1 MTYRAPINDM
11 LLALN
16 HGAGLQAAVKAGHYG
31 DFDSDITAAVLE
43 EAGRFATD
51 VLAPLNRIGDENG
64 IKLAN
69 DKVTT
74 APGWPDAYQR
84 WTAAGWN
91 AVSGS
96 EAFGGQGLPLA
107 INAACT
113 EIWSASNIAF
123 GLCPL
128 LTLSAI
134 EALDAHG
141 SEDLKKIYLEK
152 LVSGE
157 WTGTM
162 QLTEPQ
168 AGSDVGALRTR
179 AERAADGSYR
189 ITGTKIFITYGDHD
203 MTDNIVHFVL
213 ARLPDAPA
221 GTKGISLFLIP
232 KFLVN
237 ADGSLGARNDIY
249 PSGVEHK
256 LGMHAS
262 PTCTMTMGDKGGAI
276 GYLVGE
282 ENRGMLCMF
291 TMMNQARLGVGLEG
305 VGIADRAY
313 QQALAFAQE
322 RRQGRAIGKTGDGTD
337 AIIVHPD
344 VKRMLMQ
351 MRALTAAARTI
362 CYATAVAFDVSV
374 RATDAKVRSDA
385 AARGALLTPIA
396 KAFSTDIGNEVTS
409 LGVQIHGG
417 MGFIEE
423 TGAAQHYRDA
433 RITAIYEGTNGIQSI
448 DLVTRKLR
456 AQGGASVWALLD
468 ELSDIVKRVEASND
482 PAFGTT
488 GAKLRDAL
496 GSLERSSRWLLE
508 RIASAPNDA
517 LAGATPY
524 LRLFGSTLGGCK
536 LAEEALAARTLGR
549 GFGRSAALCH
559 AGALLCREHFGA
571 GRLAGAHGDGQRQFG
586 HRRRRGFAGLTRCG
600 GLAANPRQLAAS
612 VFTRAASACRFG
624 AARGLERT
632 VEINHSECMFFAR
645 LRADSMLGQQRPS
658 SNWRRGA
665 IAR

>member
-11 LLALN
+11 LLALH
-16 HGAGLQAAVKAGHYG
+16 HGAGLRAAVKAGHYG
-31 DFDSDITAAVLE
+31 DFDSDIAAAVLE
-43 EAGRFATD
+43 EAGRFAGD
-51 VLAPLNRIGDENG
+51 VLAPLNRIGDQNG
-64 IKLAN
+64 IKLEN
-69 DKVTT
+69 GQVTT
-74 APGWPDAYQR
+74 APGWPDAYRR
-84 WTAAGWN
+84 WTEAGWN

-141 SEDLKKIYLEK
+141 SEELKKIYLEK
-152 LVSGE
+152 LISGA

-189 ITGTKIFITYGDHD
+189 ISGTKIFITYGDHD

-221 GTKGISLFLIP
+221 GTKGISLFLVP

-249 PSGVEHK
+249 PSGIEHK
-256 LGMHAS
+256 LGIHAS
-262 PTCTMTMGDKGGAI
+262 PTCTMTMGDKGGAL
-276 GYLVGE
+276 GYLIGE

-291 TMMNQARLGVGLEG
+291 TMMNQARLSVGLEG

-322 RRQGRAIGKTGDGTD
+322 RRQGRAIGTADGGAGFGMD
-337 AIIVHPD
+337 PIIVHPD
-344 VKRMLMQ
+344 IKRMLMQ

-362 CYATAVAFDVSV
+362 CYATAVALDISM
-374 RATDAKVRSDA
+374 RAADSRTRTAA

-396 KAFSTDIGNEVTS
+396 KAFSSDIGNEVTA
-409 LGVQIHGG
+409 LGVQVHGG

-433 RITAIYEGTNGIQSI
+433 RITTIYEGTNGIQSI
-448 DLVTRKLR
+448 DLVTRKL
-456 AQGGASVWALLD
+456 AANGGAAVWTLLG
-468 ELSDIVKRVEASND
+468 ELTEIVIRVETSND
-482 PAFGTT
+482 PAFGAT

-496 GSLERSSRWLLE
+496 QALDRTSRWLLE
-508 RIASAPNDA
+508 RVTSAPNEA

-524 LRLFGSTLGGCK
+524 LRLFGSTLGGCM
-536 LAEEALAARTLGR
+536 LAGEALAARDLG
-549 GFGRSAALCH
+549 
-559 AGALLCREHFGA
+559 EGA
-571 GRLAGAHGDGQRQFG
+571 GDPERYVTLARF
-586 HRRRRGFAGLTRCG
+586 FAENITVQ
-600 GLAANPRQLAAS
+600 AAA
-612 VFTRAASACRFG
+612 
-624 AARGLERT
+624 LERT
-632 VEINHSECMFFAR
+632 VMDSAAAVNG
-645 LRADSMLGQQRPS
+645 ADAVLL
-658 SNWRRGA
+658 A
-665 IAR
+665 

>member
-16 HGAGLQAAVKAGHYG
+16 HGAGLQAAVEAGHYG

-43 EAGRFATD
+43 EAGRFASD
-51 VLAPLNRIGDENG
+51 VLAPLNRIGDQHG
-64 IKLAN
+64 IKLEN
-69 DKVTT
+69 RKVTT
-74 APGWPDAYQR
+74 APGWPDAYKR
-84 WTAAGWN
+84 WSEAGWN
-91 AVSGS
+91 AVSGP
-96 EAFGGQGLPLA
+96 ERFGGQGLPLA

-141 SEDLKKIYLEK
+141 SDGLKRIYLEK

-179 AERAADGSYR
+179 AERASDGSYR
-189 ITGTKIFITYGDHD
+189 ISGTKIFITYGDHD

-213 ARLPDAPA
+213 ARLPDAPP

-249 PSGVEHK
+249 ASGVEHK

-262 PTCTMTMGDKGGAI
+262 PTCTMTMGDNGGAI

-305 VGIADRAY
+305 VGVADRAY
-313 QQALAFAQE
+313 QQALAYAQD
-322 RRQGRAIGKTGDGTD
+322 RKQGRAVGAKGPGSDP
-337 AIIVHPD
+337 IIVHPD

-351 MRALTAAARTI
+351 MRVLTAASRSI
-362 CYATAVAFDVSV
+362 CYATAVALDVATRAKDPAV
-374 RATDAKVRSDA
+374 RADA

-396 KAFSTDIGNEVTS
+396 KAFSTDIGNEVAY

-433 RITAIYEGTNGIQSI
+433 RITAIYEGTNGIQAI
-448 DLVTRKLR
+448 DLVTRKLG
-456 AQGGASVWALLD
+456 AHGGASVFKLLD
-468 ELSDIVKRVEASND
+468 ELTDIARRVEASTD
-482 PAFGTT
+482 PAFGPP

-496 GSLERSSRWLLE
+496 AALNSSSHWLLE
-508 RIASAPNDA
+508 KLSPAPNDA

-524 LRLFGSTLGGCK
+524 LRLFGSALG
-536 LAEEALAARTLGR
+536 
-549 GFGRSAALCH
+549 
-559 AGALLCREHFGA
+559 
-571 GRLAGAHGDGQRQFG
+571 
-586 HRRRRGFAGLTRCG
+586 
-600 GLAANPRQLAAS
+600 
-612 VFTRAASACRFG
+612 
-624 AARGLERT
+624 
-632 VEINHSECMFFAR
+632 
-645 LRADSMLGQQRPS
+645 
-658 SNWRRGA
+658 
-665 IAR
+665 

>member
-1 MTYRAPINDM
+1 MTYRAPGNDM

-16 HGAGLQAAVKAGHYG
+16 HGAGLQAAVQAGHYG
-31 DFDSDITAAVLE
+31 DFDGDITAAVLE
-43 EAGRFATD
+43 EAGKFAGD
-51 VLAPLNRIGDENG
+51 VLAPLNKVGDEHG
-64 IKLAN
+64 IKLADN
-69 DKVTT
+69 KVTT

-84 WTAAGWN
+84 WSAAGWN
-91 AVSGS
+91 AVSGP

-123 GLCPL
+123 GLWPP
-128 LTLSAI
+128 LTLSAM

-141 SEDLKKIYLEK
+141 RGELKKIYLEK
-152 LVSGE
+152 LVSGQ

-162 QLTEPQ
+162 QLTESQ

-179 AERAADGSYR
+179 AERADDGSYR
-189 ITGTKIFITYGDHD
+189 IKGTKIFITYGDHD

-232 KFLVN
+232 KFMVKP
-237 ADGSLGARNDIY
+237 DGTLGARNDIY
-249 PSGVEHK
+249 ASGIEHK
-256 LGMHAS
+256 LGMHAA

-276 GYLVGE
+276 GYLIGE

-322 RRQGRAIGKTGDGTD
+322 RKQGRAVGKKGDGLD
-337 AIIVHPD
+337 PIIVHPD
-344 VKRMLMQ
+344 VKRMLLQ
-351 MRALTAAARTI
+351 MRAMTAAARSI
-362 CYATAVAFDVSV
+362 CYATAVALDVST
-374 RATDAKVRSDA
+374 RAKDPKVQAEA
-385 AARGALLTPIA
+385 ATRGALLTPIA
-396 KAFSTDIGNEVTS
+396 KAFSTDIGNEVS
-409 LGVQIHGG
+409 YLGVQVHGG

-433 RITAIYEGTNGIQSI
+433 RITTIYEGTNGIQSI
-448 DLVTRKLR
+448 DLVTRKL
-456 AQGGASVWALLD
+456 AANGGASVWALLD
-468 ELSDIVKRVEASND
+468 ELGGIVKKVEASND

-496 GSLERSSRWLLE
+496 GSLERASKWLLE
-508 RIASAPNDA
+508 RVTSAPNDA

-524 LRLFGSTLGGCK
+524 LRLFGSTLGGCM
-536 LAEEALAARTLGR
+536 LAGEALAAKSNGD
-549 GFGRSAALCH
+549 
-559 AGALLCREHFGA
+559 AG
-571 GRLAGAHGDGQRQFG
+571 DPQRYV
-586 HRRRRGFAGLTRCG
+586 T
-600 GLAANPRQLAAS
+600 
-612 VFTRAASACRFG
+612 V
-624 AARGLERT
+624 AR
-632 VEINHSECMFFAR
+632 FFAENITVQAGS
-645 LRADSMLGQQRPS
+645 LEKTVTDSADAVNGADAVLLG
-658 SNWRRGA
+658 
-665 IAR
+665 

>member
-1 MTYRAPINDM
+1 MTYRAPINDI

-16 HGAGLQAAVKAGHYG
+16 HGAGFKAAIAAGHYRN
-31 DFDSDITAAVLE
+31 FDGDITAAVLE
-43 EAGRFATD
+43 EAGNFASD
-51 VLAPLNRIGDENG
+51 VLAPLNRVGDEHG
-64 IKLAN
+64 VTFED
-69 DKVTT
+69 DKVAT

-84 WTAAGWN
+84 WDAAGWN
-91 AVSGS
+91 GVSGP

-113 EIWSASNIAF
+113 ELWSASNIAF

-141 SEDLKKIYLEK
+141 SDELKQIYLEK
-152 LVSGE
+152 LVSGT

-179 AERAADGSYR
+179 AERAPDGSYR
-189 ITGTKIFITYGDHD
+189 IKGTKIFITYGDHD

-237 ADGSLGARNDIY
+237 ADGSLGQRNDIY
-249 PSGVEHK
+249 ASGVEHK

-262 PTCTMTMGDKGGAI
+262 PTCTMTMGDHGGAI
-276 GYLVGE
+276 GYLIGE

-313 QQALAFAQE
+313 QQALVFAQE
-322 RRQGRAIGKTGDGTD
+322 RRQGRAIGKADNKPDNGPDP
-337 AIIVHPD
+337 IIVHPD

-362 CYATAVAFDVSV
+362 CYATAVALDVSV
-374 RATDAKVRSDA
+374 RASDARTRSEA

-396 KAFSTDIGNEVTS
+396 KAFSTDIGNEVAS

-417 MGFIEE
+417 MGFVEE
-423 TGAAQHYRDA
+423 TGAAQHLRDA
-433 RITAIYEGTNGIQSI
+433 RITPIYEGTNGIQSI
-448 DLVTRKLR
+448 DLVTRKL
-456 AQGGASVWALLD
+456 AADGGASVWALLN
-468 ELSDIVKRVEASND
+468 ELSAIVKQVEPSND

-496 GSLERSSRWLLE
+496 GSLDRSSRWLLE
-508 RIASAPNDA
+508 RVASAPNDA

-524 LRLFGSTLGGCK
+524 LRLFGATLGGCM
-536 LAEEALAARTLGR
+536 LAGEALAAKGN
-549 GFGRSAALCH
+549 
-559 AGALLCREHFGA
+559 
-571 GRLAGAHGDGQRQFG
+571 GD
-586 HRRRRGFAGLTRCG
+586 
-600 GLAANPRQLAAS
+600 
-612 VFTRAASACRFG
+612 ACDPQPYV
-624 AARGLERT
+624 A
-632 VEINHSECMFFAR
+632 
-645 LRADSMLGQQRPS
+645 
-658 SNWRRGA
+658 
-665 IAR
+665 

>member
-1 MTYRAPINDM
+1 MVMTYRAPINDM

-31 DFDSDITAAVLE
+31 DFDGDITAAVLE
-43 EAGRFATD
+43 EAGKFAGD
-51 VLAPLNRIGDENG
+51 VLAPLNRVGDEHG
-64 IKLAN
+64 IKLEG

-84 WTAAGWN
+84 WIAAGWN
-91 AVSGS
+91 AVSGP

-107 INAACT
+107 INAVCT
-113 EIWSASNIAF
+113 EIWSASNVAF

-141 SEDLKKIYLEK
+141 SDALKKIYLEK

-179 AERAADGSYR
+179 AERADDGSYR
-189 ITGTKIFITYGDHD
+189 IKGTKIFITYGDHD

-221 GTKGISLFLIP
+221 GTRGISLFLIP

-237 ADGSLGARNDIY
+237 ADGSLGERNDIY
-249 PSGVEHK
+249 SSGIEHK
-256 LGMHAS
+256 LGMHAA
-262 PTCTMTMGDKGGAI
+262 PTCTMTMGDRGGAI
-276 GYLVGE
+276 GYLIGE

-322 RRQGRAIGKTGDGTD
+322 RRQGRAVGSKSDRSDPIL
-337 AIIVHPD
+337 AHPD

-351 MRALTAAARTI
+351 MRSLTAAARTI
-362 CYATAVAFDVSV
+362 CYATAVALDVSV
-374 RATDAKVRSDA
+374 RAKDAKVRTDA

-396 KAFSTDIGNEVTS
+396 KAFSTDVGNEVAY

-423 TGAAQHYRDA
+423 TGAAQHSRDA
-433 RITAIYEGTNGIQSI
+433 RITSIYEGTNGIQSI
-448 DLVTRKLR
+448 DLVTRKL
-456 AQGGASVWALLD
+456 AANDGESVWTLLG
-468 ELSDIVKRVEASND
+468 ELAEIVIRVETSND

-496 GSLERSSRWLLE
+496 NSLDRTSKWLLE
-508 RIASAPNDA
+508 RVVAKPNEA

-524 LRLFGSTLGGCK
+524 LKLFGATLGGCM
-536 LAEEALAARTLGR
+536 LAGEALAARDAGETNGDPQRYVTLAR
-549 GFGRSAALCH
+549 F
-559 AGALLCREHFGA
+559 
-571 GRLAGAHGDGQRQFG
+571 
-586 HRRRRGFAGLTRCG
+586 FAE
-600 GLAANPRQLAAS
+600 NFS
-612 VFTRAASACRFG
+612 VQAES
-624 AARGLERT
+624 LERT
-632 VEINHSECMFFAR
+632 VIDSAEAVNG
-645 LRADSMLGQQRPS
+645 ADAVLL
-658 SNWRRGA
+658 A
-665 IAR
+665 

>member
-11 LLALN
+11 LLSLN
-16 HGAGLQAAVKAGHYG
+16 HGAGLQAAVAAGHYG
-31 DFDSDITAAVLE
+31 DFDADVTGAVIE
-43 EAGRFATD
+43 EAGKFASD
-51 VLAPLNRIGDENG
+51 VLAPLNKIGDKNG
-64 IKLAN
+64 IKLAGG
-69 DKVTT
+69 KVTT

-84 WTAAGWN
+84 WIGAGWN
-91 AVSGS
+91 AVSGG

-107 INAACT
+107 INAVCT

-141 SEDLKKIYLEK
+141 SDELKTIYLEK
-152 LVSGE
+152 LISGE

-168 AGSDVGALRTR
+168 AGSDVGALRSR
-179 AERAADGSYR
+179 AERADDGSYR
-189 ITGTKIFITYGDHD
+189 IFGTKIYITYGDHD

-213 ARLPDAPA
+213 ARLPDAPP

-262 PTCTMTMGDKGGAI
+262 PTCTMTMGDHGGAV
-276 GYLVGE
+276 GYLIGE

-322 RRQGRAIGKTGDGTD
+322 RKQGKAVGKKGQDTKGSGMD

-344 VKRMLMQ
+344 VKRMLLQ
-351 MRALTAAARTI
+351 MRALTAASRTI
-362 CYATAVAFDVSV
+362 CYATAVALDIAARSTDPKA
-374 RATDAKVRSDA
+374 RAAG

-448 DLVTRKLR
+448 DLVTRKLS
-456 AQGGASVWALLD
+456 ANGGAAVWALID
-468 ELSDIVKRVEASND
+468 ELSAIVGKVEASND

-496 GSLERSSRWLLE
+496 GALERTSKWLLE
-508 RIASAPNDA
+508 RTASAPNDA

-524 LRLFGSTLGGCK
+524 LRLFGSTLGGCM
-536 LAEEALAARTLGR
+536 LAGEALAARNDSFGDPARYVTLAR
-549 GFGRSAALCH
+549 FFAENIAVQ
-559 AGALLCREHFGA
+559 AG
-571 GRLAGAHGDGQRQFG
+571 
-586 HRRRRGFAGLTRCG
+586 
-600 GLAANPRQLAAS
+600 S
-612 VFTRAASACRFG
+612 
-624 AARGLERT
+624 LERT
-632 VEINHSECMFFAR
+632 VVDS
-645 LRADSMLGQQRPS
+645 ADAV
-658 SNWRRGA
+658 NGA
-665 IAR
+665 DLVLLAS

>member
-11 LLALN
+11 LLALD

-31 DFDSDITAAVLE
+31 DFDADITSAVLE
-43 EAGRFATD
+43 EAGRFASD
-51 VLAPLNRIGDENG
+51 VLAPLNRVGDENG
-64 IKLAN
+64 IKL
-69 DKVTT
+69 DGGKVTT
-74 APGWPDAYQR
+74 APGWPDAYRR

-91 AVSGS
+91 AVSGP

-107 INAACT
+107 INAVCT

-141 SEDLKKIYLEK
+141 SSELKKIYLEK
-152 LVSGE
+152 MVSGE

-179 AERAADGSYR
+179 AERAPDGSYR
-189 ITGTKIFITYGDHD
+189 IKGTKIFITYGDHD

-249 PSGVEHK
+249 ASGVEHK

-262 PTCTMTMGDKGGAI
+262 PTCTMTMGDHGGAI
-276 GYLVGE
+276 GYLIGE
-282 ENRGMLCMF
+282 ENKGMLCMF

-322 RRQGRAIGKTGDGTD
+322 RRQGRAIGNASDKPGNGPDP
-337 AIIVHPD
+337 IIVHPD

-362 CYATAVAFDVSV
+362 CYATAVALDVSV
-374 RATDAKVRSDA
+374 RATDAKVRSAA

-433 RITAIYEGTNGIQSI
+433 RITPIYEGTNGIQAI
-448 DLVTRKLR
+448 DLVTRKL
-456 AQGGASVWALLD
+456 AANGGESVWALLD
-468 ELSDIVKRVEASND
+468 ELKGVAGKVEASND

-488 GAKLRDAL
+488 GAKLREAL
-496 GSLERSSRWLLE
+496 GSLDRTSRWLLE
-508 RIASAPNDA
+508 RVTSAPNEA

-524 LRLFGSTLGGCK
+524 LRLFGSTLGGCV
-536 LAEEALAARTLGR
+536 LASEALAARDLGEGSGDPQRYVTLAR
-549 GFGRSAALCH
+549 FFAENITVQ
-559 AGALLCREHFGA
+559 AGA
-571 GRLAGAHGDGQRQFG
+571 
-586 HRRRRGFAGLTRCG
+586 
-600 GLAANPRQLAAS
+600 
-612 VFTRAASACRFG
+612 
-624 AARGLERT
+624 LERT
-632 VEINHSECMFFAR
+632 VMDSAEAVNG
-645 LRADSMLGQQRPS
+645 ADAVLLG
-658 SNWRRGA
+658 
-665 IAR
+665 

>member
-1 MTYRAPINDM
+1 MTYRAPIDDM

-16 HGAGLQAAVKAGHYG
+16 HGAGLQAALNAGHYG
-31 DFDSDITAAVLE
+31 EFDADITKTVLE
-43 EAGRFATD
+43 EAGRFASD
-51 VLAPLNRIGDENG
+51 VLAPLNRVGDKAG
-64 IKLAN
+64 IRLDAG
-69 DKVTT
+69 KVTT
-74 APGWPDAYQR
+74 APGWPDAYKR
-84 WTAAGWN
+84 WTDAGWN
-91 AVSGS
+91 AVSGP

-107 INAACT
+107 VNAACT

-141 SEDLKKIYLEK
+141 SDDLKAIYLEK
-152 LVSGE
+152 LVTGE

-168 AGSDVGALRTR
+168 AGSDVGALRSR
-179 AERAADGSYR
+179 AERAPDGSYR
-189 ITGTKIFITYGDHD
+189 ISGTKIFITYGDHD

-237 ADGSLGARNDIY
+237 ADGSLGDRNDIY

-262 PTCTMTMGDKGGAI
+262 PTCTMTMGDRGGAV
-276 GYLVGE
+276 GYLIGE

-313 QQALAFAQE
+313 QQALAFARE
-322 RRQGRAIGKTGDGTD
+322 RKQGRAVGSKGNGMDP
-337 AIIVHPD
+337 IILHPD

-362 CYATAVAFDVSV
+362 CYATAVALDIAAN
-374 RATDAKVRSDA
+374 ATDPEVRKAA

-448 DLVTRKLR
+448 DLVTRKL
-456 AQGGASVWALLD
+456 GVNDGASVWALLE
-468 ELSDIVKRVEASND
+468 ELAGIVAKVEASND

-496 GSLERSSRWLLE
+496 GSLERTSKWLLE
-508 RIASAPNDA
+508 QLKAAPNDA

-524 LRLFGSTLGGCK
+524 LRLFGSTLGGCV
-536 LAEEALAARTLGR
+536 LANEALAAR
-549 GFGRSAALCH
+549 AMD
-559 AGALLCREHFGA
+559 GA
-571 GRLAGAHGDGQRQFG
+571 GDAVRYVTLARF
-586 HRRRRGFAGLTRCG
+586 FAENIAVQAG
-600 GLAANPRQLAAS
+600 S
-612 VFTRAASACRFG
+612 
-624 AARGLERT
+624 LERT
-632 VEINHSECMFFAR
+632 VIDS
-645 LRADSMLGQQRPS
+645 ADAV
-658 SNWRRGA
+658 NGA
-665 IAR
+665 DAVLMA